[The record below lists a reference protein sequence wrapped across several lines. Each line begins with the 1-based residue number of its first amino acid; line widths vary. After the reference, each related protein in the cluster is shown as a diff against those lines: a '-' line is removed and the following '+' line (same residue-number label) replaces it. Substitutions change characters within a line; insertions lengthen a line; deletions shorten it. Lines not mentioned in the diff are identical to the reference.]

1 MPNRHYQFCHD
12 CQKVKQ
18 THPLPGC
25 IHFGKQPRH
34 RNSESS
40 MVIFRYPDGR
50 TSIPWS
56 PDAKTPKG
64 AIREEV
70 RGAKAV
76 RKLEREL
83 DAKDLSK
90 HRHYQEKLERMME
103 PVQASMREGLRRQ
116 MSNASTQFEKD
127 YVRGVLDRLDRKPVT
142 SGFEAGNH
150 RD

>member
-1 MPNRHYQFCHD
+1 MPSRHYLYCEP
-12 CQKVKQ
+12 CKKVRQ
-18 THPLPGC
+18 VSPEPAC
-25 IHFGKQPRH
+25 IHFGKRSLQH
-34 RNSESS
+34 NSESS
-40 MVIFRYPDGR
+40 MVVFRFADGR

-56 PDAKTPKG
+56 PDAKLPRG
-64 AIREEV
+64 AVREEI

-103 PVQASMREGLRRQ
+103 PINASMRAGLHRQ
-116 MSNASTQFEKD
+116 MSNATTQFERD
-127 YVRGVLDRLDRKPVT
+127 YVRGVLDRLDRQPAS
-142 SGFEAGNH
+142 SGYEAGNH